1 MRITINVN
9 SAQDIEAAI
18 SALRHFI
25 SNKKSDDGTSN
36 DWGIRMG
43 GGTNFI
49 VGVKP
54 SGNYTVRQVKQ

>member
-25 SNKKSDDGTSN
+25 SNKKPDDGTAN
-36 DWGIRMG
+36 DWGIGIKG
-43 GGTNFI
+43 GYYFI

-54 SGNYTVRQVKQ
+54 SGNYTVKQGKD